1 MNLETIQ
8 GTKRITGTADDKARR
23 VLNTSHR
30 QANITA
36 EEIEAG
42 ITSER
47 LDTIGVPVYRYAT
60 CVTIHGQL
68 PDFNPNKRVGGYK
81 SLSQNQNGTLGVRY
95 IAIDAQKKKTILR
108 RASYGVKKYHVS
120 LSSSEYSISK
130 CFGEYTAENLATAK
144 EELSKV
150 PTNFTGTAYLGAER
164 PAWGGTPRIWLDII
178 LGAIP
183 TEEVDRFSEFVCGCT
198 LAEVEAKK
206 QAEEDKYQAEHAEDE
221 KREAKARE
229 AQKAKEA
236 ELDAMQ
242 LGRYTTPGVYE
253 RFFVKY
259 NYGNGSGGWYEIV
272 KQTVDIKKHGKG
284 YKVSLPKKP
293 GAKGTIQD
301 AQTVQGWQMRK
312 VAG

>member
-1 MNLETIQ
+1 MNLETIN

-23 VLNTSHR
+23 VLNTSHK

-68 PDFNPNKRVGGYK
+68 PDFNPKKRVGGYK

-108 RASYGVKKYHVS
+108 RAAYGVKKYHVS

-150 PTNFTGTAYLGAER
+150 PTNFTGTAYLGVER
-164 PAWGGTPRIWLDII
+164 MPWGGIPRIYLDIS

-183 TEEVDRFSEFVCGCT
+183 AGEVDKFSEFITGLPV
-198 LAEVEAKK
+198 AELDAK
-206 QAEEDKYQAEHAEDE
+206 
-221 KREAKARE
+221 
-229 AQKAKEA
+229 QKAKEEEYAAERMERDKQLELREKARAEKYA
-236 ELDAMQ
+236 ELDAMG
-242 LGRYTTPGVYE
+242 LGVYTAPGKYE
-253 RFFVKY
+253 RFFVDYDTYDGPFLIK
-259 NYGNGSGGWYEIV
+259 
-272 KQTVDIKKHGKG
+272 KQTVEIKKHGKG
-284 YKVSLPKKP
+284 YKVSFPKKP

-312 VAG
+312 VE